1 MNEKATVRIEDE
13 IMDELAR
20 ILATDK
26 YRGLNLDNPPE
37 RVRFVIRQ
45 FILAEKA
52 IEQRSSSSPNEG
64 KDAGGGL

>member
-20 ILATDK
+20 ILATDN

-37 RVRFVIRQ
+37 RVRFVLRQ
-45 FILAEKA
+45 FILAEKGKKAA
-52 IEQRSSSSPNEG
+52 IVAN
-64 KDAGGGL
+64 GGQDVPQN